1 MRQPSI
7 AGIAVFAGAACCAF
21 AQLPKVTFEPT
32 GGFRGL
38 LALFPLKDES
48 RSMLR
53 HGGTHV

>member
-1 MRQPSI
+1 MRQASI

-21 AQLPKVTFEPT
+21 AQVPRVTFEPRV
-32 GGFRGL
+32 GFRGL

-48 RSMLR
+48 ISMLR